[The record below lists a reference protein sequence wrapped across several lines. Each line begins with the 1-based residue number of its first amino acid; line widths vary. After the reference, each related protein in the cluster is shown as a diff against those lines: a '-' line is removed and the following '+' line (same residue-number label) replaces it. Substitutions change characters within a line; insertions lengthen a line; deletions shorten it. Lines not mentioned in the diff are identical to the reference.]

1 LIDEIE
7 LEPADPALY
16 DRFCTDTED
25 DSHGTT

>member
-7 LEPADPALY
+7 LEPADPGIY
-16 DRFCTDTED
+16 DRFCTDTAE